1 MKKFYRENRVLV
13 ILSIVVIICMVIS
26 TALLFKYFYFGNGS
40 DKYGDRL
47 ENIKDIPI
55 TKDHQKDVIS
65 KLEEN
70 KLVKEALINIS
81 GSIIYVT
88 INFNDEVSL
97 VEAESVAVTT
107 LDSFSDE
114 EKNAY
119 DISFNLLEDK
129 TEASEG
135 FNMWGSKNAGREK
148 ITWNNNS
155 PVTSKEES
163 EQ

>member
-13 ILSIVVIICMVIS
+13 ILAIVVIVCMIIS

-40 DKYGDRL
+40 DKYGDSL
-47 ENIKDIPI
+47 EKIEDLPI
-55 TKDHQKDVIS
+55 TKKHKDAVVS

-70 KLVKEALINIS
+70 KLVKSAHIDVI
-81 GSIIYVT
+81 GCRIDIT

-97 VEAESVAVTT
+97 VEAQSVAVAI
-107 LDSFSDE
+107 LDEFSKE
-114 EKNAY
+114 EQENY
-119 DISFNLLEDK
+119 DIGFTLLEDK

-135 FNMWGSKNAGREK
+135 LNMWGSKKAGKEK
-148 ITWNNNS
+148 ISWINNN